1 MRTWHSR
8 YIFTEFA
15 DLQKVKFKKLQKVCD
30 RIYVFIH
37 ADQTHIPFKLAKQ
50 MQKWGKRIKWILVD
64 GAPASE
70 MSNHIAFYLGKLH
83 EKTDPHIEFAILSND
98 DDFDALI
105 QFVNAQGRSCIRV
118 RTRKSIQKVDADANN
133 GSAGAVD
140 QKEAPATLIDEVHE
154 VIRSKPSFTEVAM
167 EVFGGMPNVEVNTES
182 ISVSPTRTVEVR
194 PDLGFSEAMI
204 ERTAEDTL
212 RRLVRSGNRPAE
224 LDTLKEYIMLH
235 NEEVASD
242 EVIDRV
248 IQKLEAREA
257 ITVKGQEVQYHF

>member
-8 YIFTEFA
+8 FVFTDFRH
-15 DLQKVKFKKLQKVCD
+15 LQKVKLKKLQKVCD
-30 RIYVFIH
+30 RIYVFVH
-37 ADQTHIPFKLAKQ
+37 VEETHIPLEMVRR
-50 MQKWGKRIKWILVD
+50 MQKWGKRLKWIMVE
-64 GAPASE
+64 GAPVEE
-70 MSNHIAFYLGKLH
+70 MNYHIAFYLGKLH

-98 DDFDALI
+98 EDFDALI

-118 RTRKSIQKVDADANN
+118 RTRKQTDAQPFDEQARQET
-133 GSAGAVD
+133 SSDGAADV
-140 QKEAPATLIDEVHE
+140 AHLDEVQQ
-154 VIRSKPSFTEVAM
+154 VARSKPSFTEVTM
-167 EVFGGMPNVEVNTES
+167 EMFGG
-182 ISVSPTRTVEVR
+182 VSPMSLRTTGGTAVVAD
-194 PDLGFSEAMI
+194 PGFSETMI

-242 EVIDRV
+242 EVIEKV

-257 ITVKGQEVQYHF
+257 ITVKGEEVIYHF